1 MCGKMNKKGIFFSIT
16 ALHFVALFLLFL
28 SIFVLLTNK
37 VEIIDSVESLYYR
50 TKHSLYDGLAVTPP
64 YTNNGWCSTQLVYDP
79 ESNDL
84 DAQSDLQIK
93 EYCENYAK

>member
-1 MCGKMNKKGIFFSIT
+1 MNKKGIFFSIT

-28 SIFVLLTNK
+28 SMFLLLTNK

-50 TKHSLYDGLAVTPP
+50 TKHSLYNGAPDQF

-79 ESNDL
+79 ESSDL
-84 DAQSDLQIK
+84 DTQSNLQIK